1 MHAML
6 SYCIYSIF
14 SLLSNVTFFLF
25 SLFFHFLFRF
35 SHMFCHDFC
44 VTHSW
49 ALFPLFIPKLLSLFL
64 PFYPYLYPFF
74 CPLQAFSHST
84 YCPLSSD
91 HVQLDTIPLRSFNL
105 YHMTKD
111 SLILGK
117 CQSDIELLNLSLPK
131 MVKTPINFL
140 FHFLACIRQFPP
152 TFFPFLVNIA
162 S

>member
-1 MHAML
+1 MLSKGGKRFLMMHAML
-6 SYCIYSIF
+6 SYRIYFIF

-35 SHMFCHDFC
+35 SHMFCLDFC

-64 PFYPYLYPFF
+64 PFFPYLYPFL

-91 HVQLDTIPLRSFNL
+91 RVPLDTIPLISFSL

-111 SLILGK
+111 PPIFGK
-117 CQSDIELLNLSLPK
+117 CQSNTKLLTLSLPK

-140 FHFLACIRQFPP
+140 FHSLACIR
-152 TFFPFLVNIA
+152 
-162 S
+162 